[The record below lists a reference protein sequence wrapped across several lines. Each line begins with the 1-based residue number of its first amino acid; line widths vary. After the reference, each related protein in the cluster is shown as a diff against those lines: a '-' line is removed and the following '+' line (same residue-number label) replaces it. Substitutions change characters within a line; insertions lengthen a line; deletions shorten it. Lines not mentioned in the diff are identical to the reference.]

1 MAVQKEIWQ
10 RTIIEGLF
18 ADNTFLSKAV
28 NDDMYVN
35 EGKKVHIPNAGA
47 PSGVVLNRSELPATA
62 QKRVD
67 QDVDYNLDEL
77 STNPIL
83 IPYADMVELSYNKR
97 NSVVD
102 QDRKE
107 LIFQAAEALLAAWC
121 PAAGKRVKTT
131 GQGVAAWTP
140 SATGLRKK
148 ITPADVSALQ
158 LRFNAD
164 NVPQTD
170 RYLLLDANM
179 YQQLLDGMTQT
190 QAIGFFQAADVKR
203 GIMGMLYGFEVMVRS
218 TVYNFAADGTLK
230 AYGAAGAATD
240 CAGGLAWQRDS
251 LSRALGEVIMF
262 DSVDNPLYYG
272 DIYSF
277 LVRVGGA
284 IRRYDKKGVYA
295 IVADTATAVTGLVL
309 DDTSVDIVVGATQ
322 TVTATATPS
331 SESALTQWEIED
343 ETVATIS
350 AASGASVVVTGVA
363 PGITVLKAKNGGQ
376 EEIAIINVSAAGPTA
391 LVLDDMSIDIV
402 GTATQEVTA
411 TATPSGFSAA
421 TEWEIGNTEVATISA
436 NTGASVIVT
445 GVAPGTTYLKAKNG
459 AKEVI
464 AIVNV
469 TES

>member
-62 QKRVD
+62 QKRTD
-67 QDVDYNLDEL
+67 LDVDYTLNEL
-77 STNPIL
+77 TTNPIL

-97 NSVVD
+97 NSVID
-102 QDRKE
+102 QDRKQI
-107 LIFQAAEALLAAWC
+107 IFTAAEALLKAWL
-121 PAAGKRVKTT
+121 PAAANRVPTT
-131 GQGVAAWTP
+131 GQGVPAWTP

-148 ITPADVSALQ
+148 ITPADVAALQ
-158 LRFNAD
+158 LRMNAD

-203 GIMGMLYGFEVMVRS
+203 GVMGMLYGFEVMVRS
-218 TVYNFAADGTLK
+218 TVYRFAADGTIK
-230 AYGAAGAATD
+230 DITAAGAATD
-240 CAGGLAWQRDS
+240 LAGGLAWQRDS

-262 DSVDNPLYYG
+262 DRVDDPLYYG
-272 DIYSF
+272 DVYSF

-295 IVADTATAVTGLVL
+295 IVTDTATEVTGLVL
-309 DDTSVDIVVGATQ
+309 DDTDIDVAVAGEQ
-322 TVTATATPS
+322 VVTATATPS
-331 SESALTQWEIED
+331 SESAATKWEVVDED
-343 ETVATIS
+343 IATIDK
-350 AASGASVVVTGVA
+350 ATGASVTVTGVA
-363 PGITVLKAKNGGQ
+363 AGQTILKATNGKKEVLAIITV
-376 EEIAIINVSAAGPTA
+376 
-391 LVLDDMSIDIV
+391 
-402 GTATQEVTA
+402 
-411 TATPSGFSAA
+411 
-421 TEWEIGNTEVATISA
+421 
-436 NTGASVIVT
+436 TG
-445 GVAPGTTYLKAKNG
+445 
-459 AKEVI
+459 E
-464 AIVNV
+464 
-469 TES
+469 

>member
-18 ADNTFLSKAV
+18 ADENFMSKAV

-47 PSGVVLNRSELPATA
+47 PSGVVLDRDSLPATVY
-62 QKRVD
+62 KRTD
-67 QDVDYNLDEL
+67 LDVDYTLHEL

-97 NSVVD
+97 NSVID

-107 LIFQAAEALLAAWC
+107 LIFKAAEAMLANWL
-121 PAAGKRVKTT
+121 PAAASRVQTT
-131 GQGVAAWTP
+131 GQAVAAWTP

-148 ITPADVSALQ
+148 ITPADVAALQ
-158 LRFNAD
+158 LRMNAD

-203 GIMGMLYGFEVMVRS
+203 GVMGMLYGFEVMVRS
-218 TVYNFAADGTLK
+218 TVYRFAADGTLK

-240 CAGGLAWQRDS
+240 LAGGLAWQRDS
-251 LSRALGEVIMF
+251 VSRALGEVKMF
-262 DSVDNPLYYG
+262 DQIDNPLYYG
-272 DIYSF
+272 DVYSF

-295 IVADTATAVTGLVL
+295 IVTDTATAVTGLSL
-309 DDTSVDIVVGATQ
+309 DDVDIDLAIEGEQ
-322 TVTATATPS
+322 EVTATATPS
-331 SESALTQWEIED
+331 SESAATKWEVID
-343 ETVATIS
+343 ETIATIDKS
-350 AASGASVVVTGVA
+350 VGAAVTVTGVA
-363 PGITVLKAKNGGQ
+363 AGQTVLKATNGKK
-376 EEIAIINVSAAGPTA
+376 EVYAIITVSA
-391 LVLDDMSIDIV
+391 
-402 GTATQEVTA
+402 
-411 TATPSGFSAA
+411 
-421 TEWEIGNTEVATISA
+421 
-436 NTGASVIVT
+436 
-445 GVAPGTTYLKAKNG
+445 
-459 AKEVI
+459 
-464 AIVNV
+464 
-469 TES
+469 